1 MNYESRKTVASQAHP
16 GVGFTVRRMSL
27 ERRADLTRRLRD
39 LLQRIEFL
47 RAGDDP
53 RETLEAALL
62 ATEVN
67 RIYLLWGIEEVTGLD
82 LDGEKATPESLAAAG
97 PEDLCREIIAAV
109 KAECGLTEAERKN

>member
-1 MNYESRKTVASQAHP
+1 MNYESRKAVMSETRP

-47 RAGDDP
+47 QAGNDP

-67 RIYLLWGIEEVTGLD
+67 RVYLLWGIEDVTGLE
-82 LDGEKATPESLAAAG
+82 LDGEPATPESLAAAG
-97 PEDLCREIIAAV
+97 PEELCREIIAAV
-109 KAECGLTEAERKN
+109 KAECGLTETERKN